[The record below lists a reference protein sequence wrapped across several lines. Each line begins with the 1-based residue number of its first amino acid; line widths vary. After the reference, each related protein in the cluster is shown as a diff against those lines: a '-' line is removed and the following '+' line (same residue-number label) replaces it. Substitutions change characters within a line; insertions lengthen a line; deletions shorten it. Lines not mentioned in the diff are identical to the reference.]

1 MTDALADEAAAPGLS
16 RPGRRALRRLVAGS
30 AVDSL
35 GTGLS
40 TVVVLLYFVR
50 IIGFSTVSVSAALSI
65 GAALG
70 LLTPIPV
77 GRMADRL
84 GLVRVYVTALCL
96 RGAGFLAYA
105 VVDDYRWFFC
115 LTLLLMSVEGTTSS
129 LQQSLIAGL
138 FGEAG
143 RVRAISA
150 VSAVRNAALGAGTLL
165 GGLALS
171 TGSRWVNASLLA
183 ANGLSFLLFALVIA
197 RLGRRLPHG
206 PGNPQEGPAGPPEPG
221 SGPADAPPEPGSGPA
236 DAQPEPGSGPAG
248 PPPEPGSG
256 PADAPPVVRNA
267 RFLAL
272 SGVNGMLFLHDSV
285 LNELLPLWMVASLG
299 VSSVVMSALLVVNT
313 VLSVVLQIVLGRM
326 AGAQRRPAAMLG
338 LAVVLLV
345 VFCAVCMAAGRV
357 SPGATVTLCTLAL
370 VLLTVGENLH
380 SVTSYRLSFDLAPT
394 SRRTEYMAAFNTGYG
409 LQRVVGPVFLIGFV
423 FTAGDFGWLVLASV
437 FAVSGAGVY
446 ALSRWRAA
454 RSAGS

>member
-16 RPGRRALRRLVAGS
+16 RPGSRALRRLVAGS

-65 GAALG
+65 GAAFG

-206 PGNPQEGPAGPPEPG
+206 PGNPQEGPA
-221 SGPADAPPEPGSGPA
+221 APPEPGSGPA
-236 DAQPEPGSGPAG
+236 GA
-248 PPPEPGSG
+248 PPEPGSG

-345 VFCAVCMAAGRV
+345 VFCVVCMAAGRV